1 MCLYIIPA
9 YSLKQA
15 SSLLRGVQGSR
26 SLGGGSHLGF
36 PLLWPGLT
44 GAIIPELGELLTL
57 FTAFLQADTVDSTD
71 SWGQSKQRDI

>member
-1 MCLYIIPA
+1 MPHLAPP

-15 SSLLRGVQGSR
+15 FSLLRGVQGSR

-57 FTAFLQADTVDSTD
+57 FTAFLQADAVDNTD